1 MKPSSEIG
9 ELSGEDEADGGLDL
23 AGRHGGFLV
32 VCRNSVQDEID
43 AVERWVSCL
52 QSCPASEAIR
62 PKVSPTKELRI
73 NGSSIFR

>member
-1 MKPSSEIG
+1 MLGK
-9 ELSGEDEADGGLDL
+9 LSGEDEADGGLDL

-32 VCRNSVQDEID
+32 VCRNLDQDD
-43 AVERWVSCL
+43 RFVLKDLVSCL